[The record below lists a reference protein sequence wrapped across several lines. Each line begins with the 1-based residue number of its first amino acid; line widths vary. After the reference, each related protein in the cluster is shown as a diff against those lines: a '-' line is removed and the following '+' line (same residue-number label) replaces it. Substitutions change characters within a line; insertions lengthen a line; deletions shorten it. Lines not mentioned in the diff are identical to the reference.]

1 MILRPWR
8 LNSKFSSEFYHLGTQ
23 NSIDAFPSTIRQGE
37 VGASSFCPLPLPLNV
52 GLRPQ
57 IAPAPDVA
65 APRNG
70 SMKCKCPPPVIVYRG
85 ACIWLKCGPD
95 WRWTSLGPLQKMGV
109 LKLLR
114 RRPGTKNMDEICL
127 FHRKSFRKKKTT
139 APLLLSVRR
148 HIFLSFS
155 FFFQKRPKFY
165 YFCCFFLELTE
176 LLLLKV

>member
-1 MILRPWR
+1 MGMILRPWR

-37 VGASSFCPLPLPLNV
+37 VGASSFCPLPLPLPLNG

-70 SMKCKCPPPVIVYRG
+70 SMKCKCPPPVVVYRG

-95 WRWTSLGPLQKMGV
+95 WHWTSLGPLRKMGV

-127 FHRKSFRKKKTT
+127 FRRKSFPEKKCSL
-139 APLLLSVRR
+139 APFCKKA
-148 HIFLSFS
+148 HFS
-155 FFFQKRPKFY
+155 FFFSFFSQKRPKFNL
-165 YFCCFFLELTE
+165 F
-176 LLLLKV
+176 LLLFFWS